1 MDEVPG
7 IRGAERD
14 GLHAVEVISRSEKA
28 RGITR
33 KNDWYAVAGVAV
45 LLVIDPRHGTWAL
58 HTGPRDGAYQDMVRG
73 KYGEEI
79 PLPAPFSL
87 DLTTDDLPVYGATGR
102 H

>member
-1 MDEVPG
+1 M
-7 IRGAERD
+7 
-14 GLHAVEVISRSEKA
+14 
-28 RGITR
+28 
-33 KNDWYAVAGVAV
+33 GVAH
-45 LLVIDPRHGTWAL
+45 RS
-58 HTGPRDGAYQDMVRG
+58 RDGAYQDMVRG